1 MAARLTIQS
10 ITGTS
15 PYDFYVCDIY
25 ENNCFLLG
33 TISTATPDQIFALPT
48 LFNYAPQIMIKM
60 IDANDCEIKKIIS
73 CDLSCGFEVIIN
85 VAECIFCITI
95 DVTTPTPTPTSTL
108 TPTVTPTITETPT
121 NTPTNTITSTATN
134 TPTVTPT
141 NTPTNTITS
150 TATNTP
156 TVTPTNTPTPSI
168 TPTLTPTL
176 TPTMTPTCGTFTTQY
191 MGVDL
196 GGCSNFDLNLW
207 SDLSLSIPANAVCD
221 VVVSGCAFGDL
232 GTVYC
237 GTETILS
244 GQHIH
249 TFNLNPVLQPGEC
262 VSAFT
267 VNTISEQCN
276 CYQVIYVPS
285 TTPTPTPTQTPTPT
299 ITDTPTQ
306 TPTPTVTD
314 TPTLTP
320 TPTVTDTPTLTPTP
334 TVTDTPT
341 STPTSTDQ
349 LVTPTNTPTQSETP
363 TQTPTNTTTPSL
375 TPTQTPDPTPLPPSP
390 SDPTLEINY
399 DASTNLN
406 FVGAATSGATFTQW
420 TDLSAAAHNANPIG
434 GATTRPQWWSNVQNS
449 SGGTWFDGTSDGL
462 SVNPFIDLQNSTG
475 ATFVWVGK
483 TFNPSSTQ
491 QMSMGESGSSTNE
504 IYIRLSGGT
513 YQVGS
518 AGGLAT
524 TTTAVDTNFH
534 IHTLVFDGTQ
544 TGNSNRLKFYIDGE
558 LQNLT
563 FVSNVGTTIS
573 NTVDGIYLGVDFGEL
588 YYFSGFILQ
597 YLIYSRP
604 LSGDNLEGLTIWL
617 QDRWAIYPQP
627 TPTPTNT
634 PTPTPSP

>member
-10 ITGTS
+10 ITGAS
-15 PYDFYVCDIY
+15 PYDFYVCDIF
-25 ENNCFLLG
+25 ENNSFLLG
-33 TISTATPDQIFALPT
+33 SVSTDSPDPIFLLPS
-48 LFNYAPQIMIKM
+48 LFNSAPQIMIKM
-60 IDANDCEIKKIIS
+60 IDSNDCVIKKIFT

-85 VAECIFCITI
+85 TAECDFCVEVVVDLCGFGPYIEALP
-95 DVTTPTPTPTSTL
+95 TTPSITSTPTATNTETPTS
-108 TPTVTPTITETPT
+108 TPTVTPTPT
-121 NTPTNTITSTATN
+121 Q
-134 TPTVTPT
+134 
-141 NTPTNTITS
+141 
-150 TATNTP
+150 
-156 TVTPTNTPTPSI
+156 TPTPTI
-168 TPTLTPTL
+168 T
-176 TPTMTPTCGTFTTQY
+176 
-191 MGVDL
+191 D
-196 GGCSNFDLNLW
+196 
-207 SDLSLSIPANAVCD
+207 
-221 VVVSGCAFGDL
+221 
-232 GTVYC
+232 
-237 GTETILS
+237 
-244 GQHIH
+244 
-249 TFNLNPVLQPGEC
+249 
-262 VSAFT
+262 
-267 VNTISEQCN
+267 
-276 CYQVIYVPS
+276 
-285 TTPTPTPTQTPTPT
+285 TPTQTPTPT

-314 TPTLTP
+314 TPTQTP
-320 TPTVTDTPTLTPTP
+320 TPTVTDTPTQTPTP
-334 TVTDTPT
+334 TITDTPT
-341 STPTSTDQ
+341 QTPTPTITDTPTQTPTSTDQ

-363 TQTPTNTTTPSL
+363 TQTPTNTI
-375 TPTQTPDPTPLPPSP
+375 TPTQTPTPTPEPTPLPPSP

-420 TDLSAAAHNANPIG
+420 TDLSSAAHNANPIG

-462 SVNPFIDLQNSTG
+462 SVNPFVDLQNSTG

-544 TGNSNRLKFYIDGE
+544 TGNSNRLKFYIDGV

-573 NTVDGIYLGVDFGEL
+573 NTVDGIYLGVDFGEV

-604 LSGDNLEGLTIWL
+604 LSGNNLEGLTIWL

-627 TPTPTNT
+627 TPTPTPTNT
-634 PTPTPSP
+634 PTNTA

>member
-10 ITGTS
+10 ITGAS
-15 PYDFYVCDIY
+15 PYDFYVCDIF
-25 ENNCFLLG
+25 ENNSFLLG
-33 TISTATPDQIFALPT
+33 SVSTDSPDPIFLLPS
-48 LFNYAPQIMIKM
+48 LFNSAPQIMIKM
-60 IDANDCEIKKIIS
+60 IDSNDCVIKKIFT

-85 VAECIFCITI
+85 TAECDFCVEVVVDLCGFGPYIEALP
-95 DVTTPTPTPTSTL
+95 TTPSITSTPTATNTETPTST
-108 TPTVTPTITETPT
+108 PTV
-121 NTPTNTITSTATN
+121 
-134 TPTVTPT
+134 
-141 NTPTNTITS
+141 
-150 TATNTP
+150 
-156 TVTPTNTPTPSI
+156 
-168 TPTLTPTL
+168 
-176 TPTMTPTCGTFTTQY
+176 
-191 MGVDL
+191 
-196 GGCSNFDLNLW
+196 
-207 SDLSLSIPANAVCD
+207 
-221 VVVSGCAFGDL
+221 
-232 GTVYC
+232 
-237 GTETILS
+237 
-244 GQHIH
+244 
-249 TFNLNPVLQPGEC
+249 
-262 VSAFT
+262 
-267 VNTISEQCN
+267 
-276 CYQVIYVPS
+276 
-285 TTPTPTPTQTPTPT
+285 TPTPTQTPTPT

-306 TPTPTVTD
+306 TPTPTITD
-314 TPTLTP
+314 TPTQ
-320 TPTVTDTPTLTPTP
+320 
-334 TVTDTPT
+334 
-341 STPTSTDQ
+341 TPTSTDQ

-363 TQTPTNTTTPSL
+363 TQTPTNTI
-375 TPTQTPDPTPLPPSP
+375 TPTQTPTPTPEPTPLPPSP

-420 TDLSAAAHNANPIG
+420 TDLSSAAHNANPIG

-462 SVNPFIDLQNSTG
+462 SVNPFVDLQNSTG

-544 TGNSNRLKFYIDGE
+544 TGNSNRLKFYIDGV

-573 NTVDGIYLGVDFGEL
+573 NTVDGIYLGVDFGEV

-604 LSGDNLEGLTIWL
+604 LSGNNLEGLTIWL

-627 TPTPTNT
+627 TPTPTPTNT
-634 PTPTPSP
+634 PTNTA

>member
-1 MAARLTIQS
+1 
-10 ITGTS
+10 
-15 PYDFYVCDIY
+15 
-25 ENNCFLLG
+25 
-33 TISTATPDQIFALPT
+33 
-48 LFNYAPQIMIKM
+48 
-60 IDANDCEIKKIIS
+60 
-73 CDLSCGFEVIIN
+73 
-85 VAECIFCITI
+85 
-95 DVTTPTPTPTSTL
+95 
-108 TPTVTPTITETPT
+108 
-121 NTPTNTITSTATN
+121 
-134 TPTVTPT
+134 
-141 NTPTNTITS
+141 
-150 TATNTP
+150 
-156 TVTPTNTPTPSI
+156 
-168 TPTLTPTL
+168 
-176 TPTMTPTCGTFTTQY
+176 
-191 MGVDL
+191 L

-207 SDLSLSIPANAVCD
+207 SDLSLSSPANAVCD
-221 VVVSGCAFGDL
+221 IVVSGCAFGDL

-237 GTETILS
+237 GTETILI

-249 TFNLNPVLQPGEC
+249 TFNLSPVLQPGEC

-267 VNTISEQCN
+267 VNTIAEQCN

-285 TTPTPTPTQTPTPT
+285 TTPTPTQTPTQTTTPTNTETPTPT
-299 ITDTPTQ
+299 NTETPTT
-306 TPTPTVTD
+306 TPTDP
-314 TPTLTP
+314 LI
-320 TPTVTDTPTLTPTP
+320 
-334 TVTDTPT
+334 
-341 STPTSTDQ
+341 
-349 LVTPTNTPTQSETP
+349 TPTN
-363 TQTPTNTTTPSL
+363 TPTNTTTPTQ
-375 TPTQTPDPTPLPPSP
+375 TPTQTPEPTPLPPIP

-434 GATTRPQWWSNVQNS
+434 GATTRPQWWSDVQNS

-462 SVNPFIDLQNSTG
+462 SVNPFVDLQNATG

-544 TGNSNRLKFYIDGE
+544 IGNSDRLKFYIDGV

-573 NTVDGIYLGVDFGEL
+573 NTIDGIYLGVDYGEV

-617 QDRWAIYPQP
+617 QDRWAI
-627 TPTPTNT
+627 
-634 PTPTPSP
+634 